1 MVTFSFAMLL
11 TLGGCSLILK
21 APEKIED
28 AQLMTGDIESLTS
41 LLQEEVY
48 MYTGNEVVLETT
60 GTQLSG
66 TQEMPIE
73 TSTGTE
79 ITTWSIENSGSILSG
94 SEENMHGVAEI
105 TGEAIDI
112 SSGESNMLTGV
123 ETQTQSWVTE

>member
-1 MVTFSFAMLL
+1 MTFSFAMLL

-28 AQLMTGDIESLTS
+28 DQLMTGDIESLTS

-48 MYTGNEVVLETT
+48 MYTGSEVVLEAT

-73 TSTGTE
+73 TATGTE
-79 ITTWSIENSGSILSG
+79 LLNTGSVETSGSMLSG
-94 SEENMHGVAEI
+94 TEENIHGVAEI
-105 TGEAIDI
+105 TGEITDI
-112 SSGESNMLTGV
+112 SSGENSILTGL
-123 ETQTQSWVTE
+123 ETQTETGVTE